1 MANAWSF
8 LHDEIMNDSPPASS
22 ASSDRITDATE
33 KDYKDFWESNGVTV
47 SGSSNLFLDS
57 DYNIDSL
64 GGDRISLNEFKIDL
78 NTEESNMTNSVYIPD
93 LPSTPNNNN
102 GRWKYHEDVILKEIK

>member
-33 KDYKDFWESNGVTV
+33 KDYTDFWESNG
-47 SGSSNLFLDS
+47 S
-57 DYNIDSL
+57 DCQWI
-64 GGDRISLNEFKIDL
+64 F
-78 NTEESNMTNSVYIPD
+78 
-93 LPSTPNNNN
+93 
-102 GRWKYHEDVILKEIK
+102 

>member
-33 KDYKDFWESNGVTV
+33 KDYEDFWESNGVTV
-47 SGSSNLFLDS
+47 SGSASLF
-57 DYNIDSL
+57 IDS
-64 GGDRISLNEFKIDL
+64 EY
-78 NTEESNMTNSVYIPD
+78 NSGWLLECPV
-93 LPSTPNNNN
+93 
-102 GRWKYHEDVILKEIK
+102 